1 MAAPIPSKPRGVGSQ
16 GFPREPKRPQ
26 GMGKES
32 DRAMLRQGLWRL
44 CEALKG
50 LDRPLRA
57 YAGPGGLVR
66 PSRAPVKGHTTA
78 LRAVAAEKRKT
89 FSLYRGT
96 QAAFA
101 LEKPFRC
108 IVGRRE
114 SRPRFRDPLNLG
126 LDSLWPFGRLE
137 ITTGRPYKALKGL
150 EGLSLAH

>member
-1 MAAPIPSKPRGVGSQ
+1 MLAPIPSGPRGCGLKGSQ
-16 GFPREPKRPQ
+16 GNPRDPR

-32 DRAMLRQGLWRL
+32 DRAMLRQGLWRP
-44 CEALKG
+44 CEAFKG

-78 LRAVAAEKRKT
+78 LRAVAAENRKT

-126 LDSLWPFGRLE
+126 LDSLWQAGDNYWE
-137 ITTGRPYKALKGL
+137 AL
-150 EGLSLAH
+150 